1 MEEELAC
8 LSEQNIDTGK
18 MNKIIACIG
27 IFIALAASRFIP
39 HPPNFTSLIALSF
52 YVPAILGLV
61 YLPFL
66 IISFIV
72 TDLFIGFHQTIW
84 FTWGS
89 VLIIGL
95 LANKFSNSLIKR
107 ISGCFL
113 GACLFFIVTNFGV
126 WTLGSYGYS
135 IDGLFTSYFM
145 AIPFFGYSLIST
157 LIFALLIEATCLL
170 CRKSFKL
177 NVLKN

>member
-52 YVPAILGLV
+52 YVPAILGLA

-66 IISFIV
+66 IVSFIV
-72 TDLFIGFHQTIW
+72 TDL
-84 FTWGS
+84 
-89 VLIIGL
+89 
-95 LANKFSNSLIKR
+95 
-107 ISGCFL
+107 
-113 GACLFFIVTNFGV
+113 
-126 WTLGSYGYS
+126 
-135 IDGLFTSYFM
+135 
-145 AIPFFGYSLIST
+145 
-157 LIFALLIEATCLL
+157 
-170 CRKSFKL
+170 
-177 NVLKN
+177 